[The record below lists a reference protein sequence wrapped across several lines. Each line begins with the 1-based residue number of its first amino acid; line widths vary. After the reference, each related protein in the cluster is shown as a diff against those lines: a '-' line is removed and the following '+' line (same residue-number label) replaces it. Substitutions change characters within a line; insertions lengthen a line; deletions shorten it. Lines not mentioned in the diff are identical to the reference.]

1 MNIVAIILSAGY
13 SSRMGDFKPLLTF
26 GGVSVLER
34 VVLLFREEG
43 IQDIRVVI
51 GHRSDELY
59 SVVERLHACPIINER
74 YHDGMFSSVL
84 AGVGTLS
91 GDADAF
97 FLLPVDIPLVCRETV
112 RRLVQ
117 AYRSKTGGIFYPVYH
132 GERGH
137 PPLVS
142 ARYREEILS
151 WSGDGGLKGVLSRHE
166 DEAVEVET
174 DDETILLDMDTPA
187 QYERLRGR
195 WLRESCLL
203 PSECEEL
210 LVKKFAV
217 QRPVLDHCRKVA
229 NVAVFLAKKLNEAGC
244 CLDVGFIEA
253 AALLHD
259 LAKGQPDHAAKGA
272 EILADMGFVD
282 AARLVAVHMDI
293 RVAEEAT
300 IAPAEILYLADKLVS
315 RNHCVTL
322 EERFAPRLK
331 SHALDSDIRQ
341 LVLQRLENALAIKG
355 KIERRLGRSLYELL
369 RENNFM

>member
-1 MNIVAIILSAGY
+1 
-13 SSRMGDFKPLLTF
+13 MGDFKPLLTF

-34 VVLLFREEG
+34 VVQLFREEG

-59 SVVERLHACPIINER
+59 SVVERLHARPIINER

-84 AGVGTLS
+84 AGIGTLS
-91 GDADAF
+91 GDVDAF

-132 GERGH
+132 GKRGH

-174 DDETILLDMDTPA
+174 DDETVLLDMDTPA
-187 QYERLRGR
+187 QYERLRGL
-195 WLRESCLL
+195 WLRKSCLL
-203 PSECEEL
+203 PDECEEL
-210 LVKKFAV
+210 LVRKFAV
-217 QRPVLDHCRKVA
+217 QRPVLDHCRNVA
-229 NVAVFLAKKLNEAGC
+229 NLAVFLTKKLNEAGC
-244 CLDVGFIEA
+244 CLDLALIEA
-253 AALLHD
+253 ASLLHD

-272 EILADMGFVD
+272 AIIADMGFVD
-282 AARLVAVHMDI
+282 LARLIAVHMDI
-293 RVAEEAT
+293 RVAEGDVLV
-300 IAPAEILYLADKLVS
+300 PAEILYLADKLIS
-315 RNHCVTL
+315 RSRCVTL
-322 EERFAPRLK
+322 ETRFAPRLQ
-331 SHALDSDIRQ
+331 SHGLDPEVREAVIK
-341 LVLQRLENALAIKG
+341 RLENARLIKD
-355 KIERRLGRSLYELL
+355 KIEKKLGRPLYALL
-369 RENNFM
+369 RENKFM